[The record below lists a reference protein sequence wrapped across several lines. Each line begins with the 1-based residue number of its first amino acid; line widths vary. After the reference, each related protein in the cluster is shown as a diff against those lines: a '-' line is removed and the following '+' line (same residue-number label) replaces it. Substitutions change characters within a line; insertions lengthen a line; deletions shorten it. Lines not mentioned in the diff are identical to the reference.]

1 MRSPYPG
8 DRRRLID
15 AALGRIPVDLRIKNI
30 RFVNMYTGEIY
41 PAAVDILDGLV
52 VRVREPGEGEDI
64 PPKEVYD
71 GGGTCL
77 LPGFIDTHMHV
88 ESTMMIPENFSRA
101 VVPWGTTTVCT
112 DPHEIGN
119 VMGIPGV
126 EFMLRNGR
134 RSALRHYVL
143 APSCVPSVPGVEGA
157 GAAFG
162 AEEIAAL
169 LDLPDVVGIA
179 EIMDYIGVINGTDRM
194 RDIVAEGLKRNLFLQ
209 GHAPACTGRELAAY
223 RLGGPESDHEAANAR
238 EVCERLRMGIHV
250 NLRASS
256 ITDHLDKLV
265 EGFRNHPW
273 RDLVSICTDDVHA
286 RDLLSRGHINAVV
299 RRVIAAGIN
308 PVEAY
313 KFATINAAREYGFD
327 DLGVI
332 APGCIADIQLLR
344 ELDGGRPE
352 AVFIGGK
359 LVAKGGVYLADEY
372 PEVLDMPN
380 TVRVPCVRSSGDLLL
395 RAPEGCGKT
404 VLVRCMVP
412 LARNSTRHTT
422 EWVEFPVRDGSV
434 SLEGVP
440 GDYQF
445 VAVVNRYGAESRTV
459 GILKDFSLQKG
470 AFASTISHDCHNL
483 SVVYKDAE
491 DAYAAVRELER
502 TGGGITVIDGRAPV
516 RTLALP
522 VAGLMSALPCA
533 ELSAEID
540 AMERAV
546 RRYCSP
552 GTSLLATAILSLSVV
567 PGTVITDRGLL
578 DGLSQTFLE
587 IVKPDLR

>member
-1 MRSPYPG
+1 
-8 DRRRLID
+8 
-15 AALGRIPVDLRIKNI
+15 
-30 RFVNMYTGEIY
+30 
-41 PAAVDILDGLV
+41 
-52 VRVREPGEGEDI
+52 
-64 PPKEVYD
+64 
-71 GGGTCL
+71 
-77 LPGFIDTHMHV
+77 
-88 ESTMMIPENFSRA
+88 

-134 RSALRHYVL
+134 RSALRQYVL
-143 APSCVPSVPGVEGA
+143 APSCVPSVPGLEGA
-157 GAAFG
+157 GAVFG
-162 AEEIAAL
+162 PEEIAAI
-169 LDLPDVVGIA
+169 LDMPGVVGIA
-179 EIMDYIGVINGTDRM
+179 EIMDFVGVINGTERM
-194 RDIVAEGLKRNLFLQ
+194 RSIVAEGLKRNLFLQ
-209 GHAPACTGRELAAY
+209 GHAPGCTGRELAAY
-223 RLGGPESDHEAANAR
+223 RLGGPKSDHEGANPR

-344 ELDGGRPE
+344 ELDGSRPE

-359 LVAKGGVYLADEY
+359 LVARGGVYLPDEL
-372 PEVLDMPN
+372 PEPIYMPN
-380 TVRVPCVRSSGDLLL
+380 TVKVSAVKSPEDFLL
-395 RAPEGCGKT
+395 RAPEGCESS
-404 VLVRCMVP
+404 VLVRCLVP
-412 LARNSTRHTT
+412 LARNSTRHTS
-422 EWVEFPVRDGSV
+422 EWTAFPVKDGCV
-434 SLEGVP
+434 SLEGAP

-445 VAVVNRYGAESRTV
+445 IAVVNRYGAENRTLGV
-459 GILKDFSLQKG
+459 IKDFSLQKG

-483 SVVYKDAE
+483 SVVYKDPG

-502 TGGGITVIDGRAPV
+502 TGGGITVIDERFPV
-516 RTLALP
+516 KTLALP
-522 VAGLMSALPCA
+522 VGGLMSTLPCA

-540 AMERAV
+540 AMERVV
-546 RRYCSP
+546 RRYCNP
-552 GTSLLATAILSLSVV
+552 GTSLLAAAILSLSVV
-567 PGTVITDRGLL
+567 PGTVITDKGLL

-587 IVKPDLR
+587 IVKPEP

>member
-1 MRSPYPG
+1 
-8 DRRRLID
+8 
-15 AALGRIPVDLRIKNI
+15 
-30 RFVNMYTGEIY
+30 MYTGEIY
-41 PAAVDILDGLV
+41 PAAVDILDGIV
-52 VRVREPGEGEDI
+52 VRVREPGEDEEI
-64 PPKEVYD
+64 PPKEAYD

-88 ESTMMIPENFSRA
+88 ESTMMIPEYFGRA

-134 RSALRHYVL
+134 RSALRQYVL
-143 APSCVPSVPGVEGA
+143 APSCVPSVPGLEGA
-157 GAAFG
+157 GAVFG
-162 AEEIAAL
+162 PEEIAAI
-169 LDLPDVVGIA
+169 LDMPGVVGIA
-179 EIMDYIGVINGTDRM
+179 EIMDFIGVINGTERM
-194 RDIVAEGLKRNLFLQ
+194 RSIIAEGLKRNLFLQ
-209 GHAPACTGRELAAY
+209 GHAPGCIGRELAAY
-223 RLGGPESDHEAANAR
+223 RLGGPKSDHEGANAR

-344 ELDGGRPE
+344 ELDGSRPE

-359 LVAKGGVYLADEY
+359 LVARGGVYLPDEP
-372 PEVLDMPN
+372 PEPIRMPN
-380 TVRVPCVRSSGDLLL
+380 TVRVSAVKSPDDFLL
-395 RAPEGCGKT
+395 RAPEGCDKS
-404 VLVRCMVP
+404 VLVHCMVP
-412 LARNSTRHTT
+412 LARNSTRHTS
-422 EWVEFPVRDGSV
+422 EWTAFPVKDGCV
-434 SLEGVP
+434 SLEGAP

-445 VAVVNRYGAESRTV
+445 IAVVNRYGAENKTV
-459 GILKDFSLQKG
+459 GVIKDFSLQKG

-483 SVVYKDAE
+483 SVVYKDPG

-502 TGGGITVIDGRAPV
+502 AGGGITVIEERVPV

-522 VAGLMSALPCA
+522 VGGLMSTLPCA
-533 ELSAEID
+533 ELSNEID
-540 AMERAV
+540 AMERVV
-546 RRYCSP
+546 RRYCNP
-552 GTSLLATAILSLSVV
+552 GTSLLAAAILSLSVV
-567 PGTVITDRGLL
+567 PGTIITDKGLL

-587 IVKPDLR
+587 IVKPEP

>member
-1 MRSPYPG
+1 M
-8 DRRRLID
+8 
-15 AALGRIPVDLRIKNI
+15 GRIPVDLRIKNI

-41 PAAVDILDGLV
+41 PAAVDILDGRV
-52 VRVREPGEGEDI
+52 VRVREPGEREDI

-126 EFMLRNGR
+126 EFMLKNGG

-143 APSCVPSVPGVEGA
+143 APSCVPSVPGLEGT
-157 GAAFG
+157 GAVFG
-162 AEEIAAL
+162 AEEVAAI
-169 LDLPDVVGIA
+169 LDMPDVVGIA
-179 EIMDYIGVINGTDRM
+179 EIMDFIGVINGTDRM
-194 RDIVAEGLKRNLFLQ
+194 RGIIAEGFKRNLFLQ
-209 GHAPACTGRELAAY
+209 GHAPGCTGRELAAY
-223 RLGGPESDHEAANAR
+223 RLGGPESDHEGANAR
-238 EVCERLRMGIHV
+238 EVCERLRAGIHV

-265 EGFRNHPW
+265 EGFRSHPW

-299 RRVIAAGIN
+299 RRVIAAGIS
-308 PVEAY
+308 PMEAY

-332 APGCIADIQLLR
+332 APGCVADMQLLR
-344 ELDGGRPE
+344 ELDGNRPE

-359 LVAKGGVYLADEY
+359 LVAKGGVYLPNEF
-372 PEVLDMPN
+372 PEAIHVTN
-380 TVRVPCVRSSGDLLL
+380 TVNISCIGSPEDLLL
-395 RAPEGCGKT
+395 RTPEGCGKT

-412 LARNSTRHTT
+412 LAQNSTRHTS

-445 VAVVNRYGAESRTV
+445 VAVVNRYGADSKTV
-459 GILKDFSLQKG
+459 GIIKDFGLQKG

-483 SVVYKDAE
+483 SVIYKDAGE
-491 DAYAAVRELER
+491 AYAAVRELER
-502 TGGGITVIDGRAPV
+502 TGGGITVTDGKTPV

-522 VAGLMSALPCA
+522 VGGLMSTLPCV

-540 AMERAV
+540 AMEKVV
-546 RRYCSP
+546 RCYCNP
-552 GTSLLATAILSLSVV
+552 DTSLLAAAIMSLSVV

-587 IVKPDLR
+587 IVKPAPR

>member
-1 MRSPYPG
+1 
-8 DRRRLID
+8 LID
-15 AALGRIPVDLRIKNI
+15 AALDRIPVDLRIKNI

-41 PAAVDILDGLV
+41 PASVDILDGRV
-52 VRVREPGEGEDI
+52 VRVREPEEREDI
-64 PPKEVYD
+64 APKEVYD
-71 GGGTCL
+71 GGGTYL

-126 EFMLRNGR
+126 EFMLRNGG

-143 APSCVPSVPGVEGA
+143 APSCVPSVPGLEGS
-157 GAAFG
+157 GAVFG
-162 AEEIAAL
+162 AKEIAAI
-169 LDLPDVVGIA
+169 LDMPGVVGIA
-179 EIMDYIGVINGTDRM
+179 EIMDFVGVINGTERM
-194 RDIVAEGLKRNLFLQ
+194 RDIIAEGLKRDLFLQ
-209 GHAPACTGRELAAY
+209 GHAPGCTGRELAAY
-223 RLGGPESDHEAANAR
+223 RLGGPKSDHEAVNAR

-256 ITDHLDKLV
+256 ITDDLEKLI
-265 EGFRNHPW
+265 EGFRDHSW

-286 RDLLSRGHINAVV
+286 RDLLSKGHINAVV
-299 RRVIAAGIN
+299 KRVIAAGLN

-313 KFATINAAREYGFD
+313 KFATINAAREYKFD

-344 ELDGGRPE
+344 ELNGGRPE

-359 LVAKGGVYLADEY
+359 LAAQGGVYLPDEH
-372 PEVLDMPN
+372 PEAIEVPN
-380 TVRVPCVRSSGDLLL
+380 TVNISCISSPGDFLL
-395 RAPEGCGKT
+395 RVPEGCGKS

-412 LARNSTRHTT
+412 LARHSTRHTS

-445 VAVVNRYGAESRTV
+445 IAVVNRYGAENKTV
-459 GILKDFSLQKG
+459 GILKDSSLQKG

-483 SVVYKDAE
+483 TVIYRDTE

-502 TGGGITVIDGRAPV
+502 TGGGITIIEGAVPV

-522 VAGLMSALPCA
+522 VAGLMSTLPCA

-540 AMERAV
+540 AMERV
-546 RRYCSP
+546 VHHYCGP
-552 GTSLLATAILSLSVV
+552 ETSLLGAAILSLSVV

-587 IVKPDLR
+587 IVKPDFR